1 LVGSPLDI
9 PRGLL
14 LGPDGAVALR
24 PKSFALLQLL
34 ARNPDRLLSH
44 DEIASV
50 VWPETTATDESIVQ
64 CVRDIRRV
72 LGADANTVIRTLP
85 RRGYLLVSAV
95 PAGVPPQATADRPM
109 LEVQPV
115 APVPDNA
122 AGRAL
127 AESLTEEVMT
137 ELIRR
142 RTVLIAAGPDG
153 QTRYGQTRYRL
164 YGSVRTEGDRVLIHI
179 RLVDRDIAAHIWSTR
194 FDRDRDELA
203 ALQPSLAQEIAYEI
217 ARAAEQAIAAAERRH
232 ALHGA
237 VEAFGP
243 WRLYQRGLWHSW
255 RCTPA
260 DNAEAR
266 RLFQRAIEADPAFA
280 AGHAALAMTYF
291 YDGVI
296 YDCAPGSD
304 SVARAIA
311 MANTAVRLDPGDAT
325 VQATQGMVTFVTGDL
340 DAAWGQASLA
350 IAQDEDLAWARSVG
364 GIAKLYAGYHSEG
377 RSLLLQAQRIAP
389 HDVHEAITV
398 SQTVI
403 SYYYDRAYKQAV
415 MAAQVGIARYP
426 AYPLTH
432 RWLAA
437 ALAQLG
443 QRHEA
448 RDALRQA
455 QAVSRQSFQG
465 YVRKR
470 PSWIGP
476 ENNEH
481 MLDGL
486 RKAGWRAS

>member
-1 LVGSPLDI
+1 MPGATYRFGRFTLDI

-24 PKSFALLQLL
+24 PKSFALLQLM

-44 DEIASV
+44 DEIASM

-72 LGADANTVIRTLP
+72 LGADANTLIRTLP
-85 RRGYLLVSAV
+85 RRGYVLVSAV
-95 PAGVPPQATADRPM
+95 PPEAIADRPM

-142 RTVLIAAGPDG
+142 RAVLIAAGRD
-153 QTRYGQTRYRL
+153 GQTRYRL
-164 YGSVRTEGDRVLIHI
+164 HGSIRTEGDRVLIHI
-179 RLVDRDIAAHIWSTR
+179 RLIDRDIKAHIWSTR

-203 ALQPSLAQEIAYEI
+203 ASQPSLAREI

-291 YDGVI
+291 YDGVV
-296 YDCAPGSD
+296 YDFAPGGD
-304 SVARAIA
+304 TLARAIA
-311 MANTAVRLDPGDAT
+311 MANTAVRLDPEDAT
-325 VQATQGMVTFVTGDL
+325 VQATQGMVTFVTGDIG
-340 DAAWGQASLA
+340 DAWSQASLA
-350 IAQDEDLAWARSVG
+350 ITHAQDLAWARSVG
-364 GIAKLYAGYHSEG
+364 GTVKLYAGYPSEG

-415 MAAQVGIARYP
+415 MAAQAGIARFP

-443 QRHEA
+443 QRQEA

-455 QAVSRQSFQG
+455 QAVSRQSFLG

-470 PSWIGP
+470 PSWFRL
-476 ENNEH
+476 ENHEH

-486 RKAGWRAS
+486 RKAGWRAP

>member
-1 LVGSPLDI
+1 MPGANYRFGRFTLDI
-9 PRGLL
+9 LRGLL
-14 LGPDGAVALR
+14 LGPDGAIALR

-44 DEIASV
+44 DEIAST
-50 VWPETTATDESIVQ
+50 VWPETTASDESIVQ

-72 LGADANTVIRTLP
+72 LGAEANTVIRTLP
-85 RRGYLLVSAV
+85 KRGYVFVSAV
-95 PAGVPPQATADRPM
+95 PPDTTADRPM
-109 LEVQPV
+109 LEVRPV
-115 APVPDNA
+115 APVPDTA

-127 AESLTEEVMT
+127 AESLTEEMMT
-137 ELIRR
+137 VLIRR
-142 RTVLIAAGPDG
+142 RAVLIAAGPE
-153 QTRYGQTRYRL
+153 GQTRYRL
-164 YGSVRTEGDRVLIHI
+164 YGSKRTEGDRVVIHI
-179 RLVDRDIAAHIWSTR
+179 RLIDRDITAHIWSTR
-194 FDRDRDELA
+194 FDRDGDELA
-203 ALQPSLAQEIAYEI
+203 ASQPSLAREIAC
-217 ARAAEQAIAAAERRH
+217 AAEQAIAAAERRH

-243 WRLYQRGLWHSW
+243 WRLYQRALWHSW

-266 RLFQRAIEADPAFA
+266 RLSQRAIGADPAFA

-291 YDGVI
+291 YDSII
-296 YDCAPGSD
+296 YDCAPGGD
-304 SVARAIA
+304 TLARAIA

-325 VQATQGMVTFVTGDL
+325 VQATQGLVTFVTGDIGGAL
-340 DAAWGQASLA
+340 DQTSLA
-350 IAQDEDLAWARSVG
+350 IAQDEDNAWARRVG
-364 GIAKLYAGYHSEG
+364 GIVKLYADYPSEG
-377 RSLLLQAQRIAP
+377 RSLLLDAERIAP
-389 HDVHEAITV
+389 RDVHEAVTV
-398 SQTVI
+398 SQLVI

-415 MAAQVGIARYP
+415 LAARAGIARYP

-443 QRHEA
+443 QRQEA

-455 QAVSRQSFQG
+455 QAVSRQSFLG

-470 PSWIGP
+470 PSWFRL
-476 ENNEH
+476 ENHEH

-486 RKAGWRAS
+486 RKAGWRAP